1 MLESHRILW
10 QTVVFLDNKLTF
22 HYSKCV
28 LQDASISLQAICIHL
43 YKSMCIYYTYTYISS
58 RRNNKMRSWKLII
71 SSDTLWSSVSWQ
83 LLMQTL
89 VCLHFTV
96 YKRII
101 LKENQTI
108 FVTRNEEGFQRSTTS
123 LTETKLIT

>member
-1 MLESHRILW
+1 
-10 QTVVFLDNKLTF
+10 
-22 HYSKCV
+22 
-28 LQDASISLQAICIHL
+28 
-43 YKSMCIYYTYTYISS
+43 
-58 RRNNKMRSWKLII
+58 MRSWKLII

-101 LKENQTI
+101 LNENQTI
-108 FVTRNEEGFQRSTTS
+108 FVTRNLLQRSTTS
-123 LTETKLIT
+123 LTKTKLIT